1 VITIPLA
8 SPLPPRDAAPCLSHT
23 VPPLIEYL
31 AAVPDPRRP
40 QGTRHPL
47 PAVLALVCCAL
58 LCGERYL
65 QAIADWG
72 RNHSEALT
80 QALGFTRP
88 KTPCCATLHNLLSEL
103 DWEALE
109 RQVRAWAQAVEAP
122 LPPEAQHGSGSA
134 PPRWEAVAVDGK
146 TLRGALRMDADVA
159 QLVSALGHRL
169 GLTHGVG
176 QVTRGNEIGAV
187 AALLQQVV
195 LAGRV
200 VTLDALHTQADTARL
215 IGAGGGHY
223 LMLVK
228 GNQPT
233 LQEQVTT
240 LFAPERVR
248 AQDRESA
255 STVEQGHGRI
265 ENRWL
270 LAVSVTPAEV
280 DWPGAAQ
287 VFVLQRRRWTCKQRQ
302 DHFEGVYG
310 ITSLTRAQAGPAELL
325 RLVRGHWTVENRSH
339 WVRDVVFGEDASLVC
354 TGKLPQVLALFR
366 TLVIGRLRVERV
378 SNLARETRRLAAQPA
393 DCLRLLGIIQ
403 N

>member
-1 VITIPLA
+1 VLTT
-8 SPLPPRDAAPCLSHT
+8 PLPCLLSARPAAACAPKPI
-23 VPPLIEYL
+23 PPLIEYL

-65 QAIADWG
+65 QAIAEWG
-72 RNHSEALT
+72 RNHSAELT
-80 QALGFTRP
+80 RALGFTRP

-103 DWEALE
+103 DWAALE
-109 RQVRAWAQAVEAP
+109 RQLRAWAVVVEAC
-122 LPPEAQHGSGSA
+122 LPPEPTADGA
-134 PPRWEAVAVDGK
+134 PRLWEAVAVDGK
-146 TLRGALRMDADVA
+146 TLRGALKMEAEVA

-169 GLTHGVG
+169 GLTHAVG
-176 QVTRGNEIGAV
+176 LVPAGDEIGAV
-187 AALLQQVV
+187 EALLKQVV

-200 VTLDALHTQADTARL
+200 VTLDALHTQEDTARL
-215 IGAGGGHY
+215 ISEGGGHY

-240 LFAPERVR
+240 LFAPER
-248 AQDRESA
+248 AQDQDRESA
-255 STVEQGHGRI
+255 ATVEQGHGRI

-270 LAVSVTPAEV
+270 LAVSVTSAEV

-287 VFVLQRRRWTCKQRQ
+287 AFVIQRRRWKCRQRQ
-302 DHFEGVYG
+302 DHFEVVYG
-310 ITSLTRAQAGPAELL
+310 ITSLTREEAGPAELL
-325 RLVRGHWTVENRSH
+325 RLVRGHWRVENRSH

-366 TLVIGRLRVERV
+366 TAVISRLRAERV

-393 DCLRLLGIIQ
+393 DCLRLLGLTE